1 MKKMKR
7 NLSLVLVLALN
18 LILGFGEG
26 FAQISEDVNVDF
38 PERQQDLTTAQNV
51 VKAYEMGNWETL
63 RKNVTPDVHFYNLGT
78 YDSLTIDQT
87 IEYWKKGRETATPV
101 LSEDG
106 VWLPV
111 QVKSGPR
118 EGPWVLHW
126 GSNTLTY
133 PNGETISF
141 PYHVAMKFDGE
152 KISQAYFYYDNNRII
167 RALGYDIQPPLK
179 EDDAEDGVPHPG
191 GYQD

>member
-1 MKKMKR
+1 MKNIKINTR
-7 NLSLVLVLALN
+7 QFLITVLLLFFGLSP
-18 LILGFGEG
+18 G

-51 VKAYEMGNWETL
+51 VKAYESGNWQVL
-63 RKNVTPDVHFYNLGT
+63 RDNVTPNVYFYNLGT

-87 IEYWKKGRETATPV
+87 VDYWKKGRETATPV
-101 LSEDG
+101 LSQDG

-111 QVKSGPR
+111 EVKSGPR

-126 GSNTLTY
+126 GSNTLKY

-141 PYHVAMKFDGE
+141 PYHVALRFDGD

-179 EDDAEDGVPHPG
+179 EDDRDEGLPHPG